1 MTLKKALFLFLL
13 LLLNGFGIGLIGLSF
28 LGASNANGEGAPME
42 SEFTSFLKRLLFA
55 AVVSFAISLL
65 SILLTSLFK
74 NRIDYCLPKQNKVFL
89 LQFTFLIT
97 VFLLIFLF
105 LYIRFTNFDT

>member
-13 LLLNGFGIGLIGLSF
+13 LLLNGFGIGMIGLIF

-42 SEFTSFLKRLLFA
+42 SELTYFLKRLLFA
-55 AVVSFAISLL
+55 AVVSFAFSLL
-65 SILLTSLFK
+65 SILLTWLFR
-74 NRIDYCLPKQNKVFL
+74 NRIDYRLPKQNKVFL

-97 VFLLIFLF
+97 VFILIFLF
-105 LYIRFTNFDT
+105 LFIRFTKFQT